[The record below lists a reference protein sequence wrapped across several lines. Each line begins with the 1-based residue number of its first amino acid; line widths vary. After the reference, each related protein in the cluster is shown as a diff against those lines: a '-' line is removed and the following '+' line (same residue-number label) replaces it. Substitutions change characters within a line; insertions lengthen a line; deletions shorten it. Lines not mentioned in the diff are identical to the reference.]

1 MTEERPNFTGTWVLA
16 LIRSA
21 LQIAPPTATT
31 FRIVHQEPQFDL
43 SRTHVYGETSDT
55 WSIALTTDGTEHRQ
69 KNGDLNVRARL
80 SWVGSSLEANLKFNR
95 KGEEGNVVVRY
106 TVSDGG
112 RTLTAVERLRSSAQ
126 SYDNT
131 WVFERQ

>member
-1 MTEERPNFTGTWVLA
+1 MTGERPNFTGTWALA
-16 LIRSA
+16 LTRSA
-21 LQIAPPTATT
+21 LQIAAPRATT

-55 WSIALTTDGTEHRQ
+55 WSSALTTDGTEHCQ
-69 KNGDLNVRARL
+69 KN
-80 SWVGSSLEANLKFNR
+80 
-95 KGEEGNVVVRY
+95 
-106 TVSDGG
+106 GG
-112 RTLTAVERLRSSAQ
+112 RTLTAVERLRSAAQ